1 MECFVE
7 QVQIVG
13 RTNEFGK
20 TGGGRNGVFCLE
32 WNLCLLYTSAF
43 GSDKYYT
50 IGSLGTINGCCSG
63 ILQNRKRFDFVGF
76 NITHASG
83 YTVHKYQW
91 RCTTRKGTYA
101 SNPKLCVIISG
112 FTRTLYCNQTGDLS
126 GKTVIQASRRDNDI
140 LWFDGTHRNDY
151 AFLFLL
157 SVADYYN
164 FVQRFGV
171 FVQHHIDVAAP
182 FYFYFFGYVSKIWYL
197 QNCIVGRNHNLITS
211 FYIGYCSDVWLS
223 FYYNIGSDD
232 RFSFAVCYYTCY
244 FNLILLRCFWTLYAI
259 HRLFRIAGIY
269 EWRKT

>member
-32 WNLCLLYTSAF
+32 LNLCLLYTSAF

-101 SNPKLCVIISG
+101 SNPNSALSYPGSPERCTAIKPATCPARLLFRLREGTTIS
-112 FTRTLYCNQTGDLS
+112 
-126 GKTVIQASRRDNDI
+126 
-140 LWFDGTHRNDY
+140 
-151 AFLFLL
+151 
-157 SVADYYN
+157 
-164 FVQRFGV
+164 FG
-171 FVQHHIDVAAP
+171 
-182 FYFYFFGYVSKIWYL
+182 L
-197 QNCIVGRNHNLITS
+197 MELIETTT
-211 FYIGYCSDVWLS
+211 LS
-223 FYYNIGSDD
+223 F
-232 RFSFAVCYYTCY
+232 FCCP
-244 FNLILLRCFWTLYAI
+244 
-259 HRLFRIAGIY
+259 
-269 EWRKT
+269 